1 MFLGMG
7 IPELVIIV
15 VIVLIIF
22 GPKNLPKIG
31 SALGKTVKNVREG
44 MEEGKD
50 EKDAESPIEPHDDVE
65 VIEDEDDADAPE
77 QASSDSVFCSK
88 CGAKNAADAE
98 FCSKCGNKLN

>member
-44 MEEGKD
+44 MEDGKEEISEGPV
-50 EKDAESPIEPHDDVE
+50 ESHDDVE

-77 QASSDSVFCSK
+77 AASTDAVFCSK

>member
-50 EKDAESPIEPHDDVE
+50 DKDAESPIESHDDVE